1 MYEQKLLGSKSI
13 LFAVL
18 FVFFC
23 FFLFLFKQVTLEMQI
38 STKVT
43 CAISVKYKNI

>member
-18 FVFFC
+18 FVFF
-23 FFLFLFKQVTLEMQI
+23 FFFFVFVQASDFGNADIHKGDMCHQCEV
-38 STKVT
+38 
-43 CAISVKYKNI
+43 

>member
-18 FVFFC
+18 VFFV
-23 FFLFLFKQVTLEMQI
+23 LFLFKQVTLEMQI

>member
-18 FVFFC
+18 FVFFFV
-23 FFLFLFKQVTLEMQI
+23 FFVFVFVQASDFGNADIHKGDMCHQCEV
-38 STKVT
+38 
-43 CAISVKYKNI
+43 